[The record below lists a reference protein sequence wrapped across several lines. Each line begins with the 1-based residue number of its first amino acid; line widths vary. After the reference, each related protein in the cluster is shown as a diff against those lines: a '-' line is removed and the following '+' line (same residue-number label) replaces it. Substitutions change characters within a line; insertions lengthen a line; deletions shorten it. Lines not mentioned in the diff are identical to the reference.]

1 MRVKEDERSREGGS
15 ERKGEKVACG
25 RDDAAPVTRAKAGA
39 FSP

>member
-1 MRVKEDERSREGGS
+1 MTREAEREGAR
-15 ERKGEKVACG
+15 ERERVACG